1 MKKHIAEELPA
12 RKHAPAAAAPAKAQG
27 NAAPKGGDKKEGGEG
42 EGSEKRI
49 RQAVYDIRYRA
60 RREDIDLKA
69 AFSQY
74 MSNSS
79 LSQAERTAV
88 REKLFGKAGG
98 VSEQY
103 IGISE
108 DWAVDGVAGAMYKVF
123 VEGVSKEE
131 PQLELVYERQMEG
144 KEGTKYQVRVLD
156 PKSGRSYVR
165 MANREKITQ
174 LRAKGLKVEMTDAGE
189 PYEGR
194 KAKKDYDGD
203 GKVESS
209 SKEHAGAVHNAIQRA
224 RGGKPDGQD
233 TRKEDFLWS
242 EANGATGT
250 TSTEGQNKSK
260 ITGAG
265 VDNSSRIRVFPQ
277 DGSDANAAGG
287 IIQAGTELEGPFL
300 MEKAKS
306 KAQQRFMGMVYAAKK
321 GEEAASP
328 EVAKAAKGMS
338 KKEAKKY
345 ASTEH
350 EGLPE
355 KKKGKKKKKGE
366 KVNEEAVCPKCGK
379 CPCECDRRDKKTYRD
394 LLKNKIRS
402 MGVRNPMLLDDPE
415 DEKVMKIMTSSS
427 AKMNENAATYTA
439 AQAAA
444 DQEAAKQAAQAK
456 REAAKPK
463 PSALEREANVD
474 NRTRQLGRE
483 AMRRA
488 FGDGTRSTGGLRP

>member
-1 MKKHIAEELPA
+1 
-12 RKHAPAAAAPAKAQG
+12 
-27 NAAPKGGDKKEGGEG
+27 
-42 EGSEKRI
+42 
-49 RQAVYDIRYRA
+49 
-60 RREDIDLKA
+60 
-69 AFSQY
+69 

-108 DWAVDGVAGAMYKVF
+108 DWAVDGVAGAMFKVF
-123 VEGVSKEE
+123 VEGVKEE
-131 PQLELVYERQMEG
+131 PQLELVYERQLEG

-277 DGSDANAAGG
+277 DGSDIQAGSG
-287 IIQAGTELEGPFL
+287 VIQAGTELEGPIL
-300 MEKAKS
+300 TEKAKS
-306 KAQQRFMGMVYAAKK
+306 KAQQRFMGMVYATKK
-321 GEEAASP
+321 GKEAPSP

-355 KKKGKKKKKGE
+355 KKKGKKKKGE
-366 KVNEEAVCPKCGK
+366 KVNEEATCPKCGK
-379 CPCECDRRDKKTYRD
+379 SPCECDTRANKTYRD
-394 LLKNKIRS
+394 LLKNKLRS
-402 MGVRNPMLLDDPE
+402 MGK
-415 DEKVMKIMTSSS
+415 KVMAACGDEENLEKSYDDMMTASFIKTDENGQLKPVHVFKEASPTGYTKGQRHTGKAGAMS
-427 AKMNENAATYTA
+427 DEEVNRANEGAG
-439 AQAAA
+439 
-444 DQEAAKQAAQAK
+444 
-456 REAAKPK
+456 
-463 PSALEREANVD
+463 ERIRKTIKKA
-474 NRTRQLGRE
+474 
-483 AMRRA
+483 
-488 FGDGTRSTGGLRP
+488 